1 MGKTIVL
8 AAEYCVYTS
17 VNGGRD
23 NHLTLI
29 TLFGRPGAG
38 KTTLGDELATR
49 LGFTH
54 MALGAMLR
62 DEYVL
67 REIGIEPEE
76 MEHARTTGRTVTNP
90 RLYPWLDARIRE
102 TGRVVVDGYPRARN
116 SITSFDRLVRS
127 LPTSRPVHAIVLNCP
142 LEVSHPRLQARGRD
156 DDDTRIPLR
165 DNEFE
170 TVQRPLLDLLP
181 DRVLRW
187 DLDACQ
193 SASELFADVQRALGL
208 GSPFPT
214 A

>member
-1 MGKTIVL
+1 M
-8 AAEYCVYTS
+8 
-17 VNGGRD
+17 NGRD

-38 KTTLGDELATR
+38 KTTLGNELAAR

-62 DEYVL
+62 DNYVL

-76 MEHARTTGRTVTNP
+76 MERARTTGRTVTNP

-102 TGRVVVDGYPRARN
+102 TAKVVVDGYPRAQN
-116 SITSFDRLVRS
+116 SLTGFNRLVHS
-127 LPTSRPVHAIVLNCP
+127 LPTSRPVYAMILNCP
-142 LEVSHPRLQARGRD
+142 LEVSHLRLQARGRD
-156 DDDTRIPLR
+156 DDDARIPLR

-170 TVQRPLLDLLP
+170 TVQRPLLDLLA
-181 DRVLRW
+181 DRVQRW
-187 DLDACQ
+187 DLDASR
-193 SASELFADVQRALGL
+193 SASDLFAEVQQALGL